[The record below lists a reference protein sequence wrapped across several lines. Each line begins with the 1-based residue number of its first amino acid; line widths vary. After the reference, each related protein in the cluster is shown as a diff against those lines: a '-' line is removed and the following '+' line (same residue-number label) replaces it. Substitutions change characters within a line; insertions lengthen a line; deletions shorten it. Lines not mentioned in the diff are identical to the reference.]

1 MGDFIESWIVFFFL
15 MLVLP
20 IVGIGLY
27 LIYKGRLKLFLLFI
41 GLIAIIVG
49 HFVLSYYM
57 NSDPLVLPGIIR
69 SYGEWFFNRN

>member
-27 LIYKGRLKLFLLFI
+27 LIYKGRLKLFFAIYWFDSDSCWPFRSKLL
-41 GLIAIIVG
+41 
-49 HFVLSYYM
+49 HE
-57 NSDPLVLPGIIR
+57 IR
-69 SYGEWFFNRN
+69 SLGTARDNTVIRGVVF